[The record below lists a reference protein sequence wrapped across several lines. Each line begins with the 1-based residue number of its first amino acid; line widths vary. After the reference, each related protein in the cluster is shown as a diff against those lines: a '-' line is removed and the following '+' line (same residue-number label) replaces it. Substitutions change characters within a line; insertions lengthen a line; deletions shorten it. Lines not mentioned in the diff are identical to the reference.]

1 MHCSWTE
8 RYHEVNVNIGR
19 QTFSQGGP
27 ALKININN
35 QQGDKILLSEVIKSP
50 SVCVLLGK
58 RLTICIVHGQSG
70 TMKSM

>member
-19 QTFSQGGP
+19 QTFSHGGP

-35 QQGDKILLSEVIKSP
+35 QQLSFISAHITIVI
-50 SVCVLLGK
+50 
-58 RLTICIVHGQSG
+58 Q
-70 TMKSM
+70 